1 MLYSPE
7 MVRETIAEYI
17 NKIDEKWFL
26 EKEEEFKK
34 HSNYDIAEDLI
45 IIPVKDYIE
54 IVHEVDDD
62 GFPTKSEIEDNSY
75 DEKINL
81 RQYCGLYLPIDELTG
96 WGAFP
101 VDEYTSQSKVPPSN
115 NIDEYASE
123 LITELS
129 SVLKADSSNVETFKF
144 ISVVLDTIES
154 ELNLLKSKNK
164 GNTVYISILDDFLYR
179 CTSIIHRRYSRE
191 LTIINLTSDHV
202 GKLEFSL
209 NQDQLLALL
218 FILQRAG
225 FFNYTDNTS
234 LLRFALDH
242 FLYKDDKGKMVSP
255 SSLKNLQKKL
265 SDVAASQSPKSKQD
279 ISHKG
284 LNDVELALKELLKK
298 LR

>member
-7 MVRETIAEYI
+7 MVRETIAKYI
-17 NKIDEKWFL
+17 YKIDEKWFL
-26 EKEEEFKK
+26 EKEKEFKA
-34 HSNYDIAEDLI
+34 HPQYDKAEEVI

-54 IVHEVDDD
+54 IVVEVDDD
-62 GFPTKSEIEDNSY
+62 GFPTKSVIEDNSY

-81 RQYCGLYLPIDELTG
+81 QQYCALYLPIDELTFF
-96 WGAFP
+96 GAFP
-101 VDEYTSQSKVPPSN
+101 IDQHTTKDKISPSK
-115 NIDEYASE
+115 NIDECARE
-123 LITELS
+123 LIIELS
-129 SVLKADSSNVETFKF
+129 SVLKADSSNLETYKY
-144 ISVVLDTIES
+144 ISVVLNTIES
-154 ELNLLKSKNK
+154 ELNLLKSKNS
-164 GNTVYISILDDFLYR
+164 GNPVYISILDDFLYR

-191 LTIINLTSDHV
+191 LTIFNLTSDHV

-234 LLRFALDH
+234 LLKFALHH
-242 FLYKDDKGKMVSP
+242 FLYKDDKGEMVSP
-255 SSLKNLQKKL
+255 SSLKNLQKKF
-265 SDVAASQSPKSKQD
+265 SDVAASQTPKSKQE

-284 LNDVELALKELLKK
+284 LNMVETTLKEILKK